1 MKTRAPYSRLQAPPA
16 KLPARG
22 RRPVHLRWT
31 WALTVAVLAVF
42 VAGCGGGGNGSVP
55 SDAVAKVN
63 GTSIPKSTLTSLI
76 NVAFARYKAQKQPVP
91 KVGTAAYSQLRD
103 QAVTFLVQEEELT
116 QEAAKLGVSVS
127 QKDLDKRVGLIKT
140 TYYKGSEKKLDA
152 ELKKDGITLA
162 ELEQYNLKPQLLS
175 EKLETKVTESVKVS
189 TADAQK
195 YYDQNKATF
204 TTPKTREVRHILV
217 SSKSLADQIETKLK
231 NGQSFAT
238 LAKKY
243 SKDTGSAQ
251 QGGKLCVAHGGS
263 SGACSQTVPPFD
275 KASFSLKTNEISAPV
290 KSVYGWHIIQ
300 ALGPVK
306 PAHTQTFKE
315 VESQIKSNLAQQ
327 QKQTAWTDWLA
338 KVKKD
343 YSGKVS
349 YQTGYAPATTTTP
362 TVTTP
367 TTTG

>member
-1 MKTRAPYSRLQAPPA
+1 MEMKTRAPFL
-16 KLPARG
+16 
-22 RRPVHLRWT
+22 
-31 WALTVAVLAVF
+31 ALAVTVLAVL

-63 GTSIPKSTLTSLI
+63 GTSIPKSTLTALI

-116 QEAAKLGVSVS
+116 QEAEKLGVSVS
-127 QKDLDKRVGLIKT
+127 QKDLDKRVALIKT
-140 TYYKGSEKKLDA
+140 TYYHGNQKKLDA

-175 EKLETKVTESVKVS
+175 EKLEAKVTDSVKVS
-189 TADAQK
+189 TSDAQK
-195 YYDQNKATF
+195 YYDQNKASF

-217 SSKSLADQIETKLK
+217 SSKSLANQIEAKLK
-231 NGQSFAT
+231 AGQDFAK

-251 QGGKLCVAHGGS
+251 QGGKLCVAHGSS

-315 VESQIKSNLAQQ
+315 VESQIKTNLAQQ
-327 QKQTAWTDWLA
+327 KKQTAWTDWLA

-343 YSGKVS
+343 YDGKVS
-349 YQTGYAPATTTTP
+349 YATGYAPATTTTP
-362 TVTTP
+362 TITTP